1 LKLLNKVIS
10 EDGNVYPLNYQN
22 CIDIVNIFKERDI
35 SLIKLSSLFSFIFPQ
50 NAQEHHRSR
59 KGNLDAMNTIVLK
72 LFPIMSLSYN
82 GEIYILDVTKMNID
96 NNLVLEFL
104 LDILGDP
111 QLTNLENISNN
122 DGKQG
127 EIQII

>member
-1 LKLLNKVIS
+1 
-10 EDGNVYPLNYQN
+10 
-22 CIDIVNIFKERDI
+22 
-35 SLIKLSSLFSFIFPQ
+35 
-50 NAQEHHRSR
+50 
-59 KGNLDAMNTIVLK
+59 MNTILLK

-104 LDILGDP
+104 LDILEDP

-127 EIQII
+127 EMQIIYWF